1 MNDPGKEIKLKDFN
15 GDGKIDAEDKK
26 ILARL
31 RRKAAIRKRKNAKI
45 TQNRKEVANMLNA
58 RSSKELNKK

>member
-1 MNDPGKEIKLKDFN
+1 MNDPGKEIKLEDFN
-15 GDGKIDAEDKK
+15 KDGKIDAEDKK